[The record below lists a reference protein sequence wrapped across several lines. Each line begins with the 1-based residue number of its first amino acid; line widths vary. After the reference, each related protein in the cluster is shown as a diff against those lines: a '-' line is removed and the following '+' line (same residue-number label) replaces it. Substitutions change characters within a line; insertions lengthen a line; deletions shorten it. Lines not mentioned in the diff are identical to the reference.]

1 MKENNWKELNW
12 EDVKHYKKEINPV
25 EKELSIKVQNVIQTL
40 KQLTKVQNE
49 LNDFMKNKHLCS
61 YSVRGFFKTDN
72 FNNFLDFA
80 RYNANYFPVFETLL
94 KEYPNKYRLLI
105 QEHFISAETKQYLT
119 FFMLNTLNNKKAVVK
134 ALYDV
139 PFYYPSN
146 YNRKTNKDSIIVYDV
161 YNFLYPIANLLYNDL
176 HDIFFAKGR
185 WSSGRIIVLLYFF
198 LDYLTEEDI
207 NIILDKLPTINLS
220 NGNMELFINFIISK
234 LKTEKQK
241 EKARAVLLMREFRS

>member
-80 RYNANYFPVFETLL
+80 RYKANYFPVFETLL
-94 KEYPNKYRLLI
+94 K
-105 QEHFISAETKQYLT
+105 
-119 FFMLNTLNNKKAVVK
+119 
-134 ALYDV
+134 
-139 PFYYPSN
+139 
-146 YNRKTNKDSIIVYDV
+146 
-161 YNFLYPIANLLYNDL
+161 
-176 HDIFFAKGR
+176 
-185 WSSGRIIVLLYFF
+185 
-198 LDYLTEEDI
+198 
-207 NIILDKLPTINLS
+207 
-220 NGNMELFINFIISK
+220 
-234 LKTEKQK
+234 
-241 EKARAVLLMREFRS
+241 